1 MKAYKYRRNY
11 LPTTIVLAGLS
22 LSALGL
28 SGCFDSS
35 TEQAPPPLEQPPS
48 GTPTP
53 TPQPDIT
60 AQDDTLS
67 VPPDTAGVVSV
78 LDNDSSAGGGTLT
91 IAAFDSSGA
100 KGGNISDNADGTF
113 SYVPPAGFE
122 GEDTF
127 NYTVKDPQDH
137 SATATVVVTVSA
149 TVIPNG
155 QAFYTSNC
163 GVCHAAGADDTTTA
177 FNATDL
183 AQRTNPLVRNISMY
197 NGQYQLMG
205 TFYDVSQQ
213 NIDEL
218 KAYVATLAP

>member
-1 MKAYKYRRNY
+1 MKAYKYSRKY
-11 LPTTIVLAGLS
+11 LATTVMLAGLS

-28 SGCFDSS
+28 NGCFDSS
-35 TEQAPPPLEQPPS
+35 TEQAPPPLEPPPS
-48 GTPTP
+48 TTPTP

-78 LDNDSSAGGGTLT
+78 LDNDSSAGGGALT
-91 IAAFDSSGA
+91 IVAFDSSGT
-100 KGGNISDNADGTF
+100 KGGSISDNADGSF

-127 NYTVKDPQDH
+127 SYTIKDPQDH
-137 SATATVVVTVSA
+137 SATATVVVTVST

-155 QAFYTSNC
+155 LAFYTGNC
-163 GVCHAAGADDTTTA
+163 GICHAAGADDVTTA

-183 AQRTNPLVRNISMY
+183 AQRANPLVRDISTY

-205 TFYDVSQQ
+205 TFYNVSQQ

-218 KAYVATLAP
+218 KAYVATLTP

>member
-1 MKAYKYRRNY
+1 MKAFKYHRYY
-11 LPTTIVLAGLS
+11 LSTTVVLAGFL
-22 LSALGL
+22 LTALGL
-28 SGCFDSS
+28 TGCFDSS

-53 TPQPDIT
+53 PPPDIT

-91 IAAFDSSGA
+91 IVAFDSSGA
-100 KGGNISDNADGTF
+100 KGGSISDNADGTF
-113 SYVPPAGFE
+113 SYVPPTGFK

-127 NYTVKDPQDH
+127 NYTIKDPQNH
-137 SATATVVVTVSA
+137 SATATVVVTVSD

-163 GVCHAAGADDTTTA
+163 GICHAAGADDTTTA
-177 FNATDL
+177 FNATNL
-183 AQRTNPLVRNISMY
+183 AQRANPLVRKISMY

-205 TFYDVSQQ
+205 TFYDVPQK

-218 KAYVATLAP
+218 KAYVATLTP